1 MWAYTDIK
9 SKFNLKRGIIAMKMS
24 KWNEKVCSLMDKLC
38 MDNNIKY
45 FNQDDGALFC
55 DNTGTWLLF
64 SPGSVVLSAD
74 SGKNSVPALAD
85 YWKRVLES
93 SSTLAREN
101 VSGWLN
107 GMKCRKFEND
117 DTVVYVREKFLRM
130 FPKNTMFY
138 LQSTTKPIIAGI
150 WENGKLN
157 VIGFV
162 MPVYPKSEFV
172 MA

>member
-1 MWAYTDIK
+1 
-9 SKFNLKRGIIAMKMS
+9 MKMS
-24 KWNEKVCSLMDKLC
+24 KWNEKVCALMDELC

-45 FNQDDGALFC
+45 CNQDDGALFC
-55 DNTGTWLLF
+55 DNAGTWLLF
-64 SPGSVVLSAD
+64 SPGSVIVSAND
-74 SGKNSVPALAD
+74 DKNSVPALANH
-85 YWKRVLES
+85 WKRAIES
-93 SSTLAREN
+93 DSTIAREN
-101 VSGWLN
+101 VSGWLD

-117 DTVVYVREKFLRM
+117 NTVVYAREKFLRM

-150 WENGKLN
+150 WEDGKLN

-172 MA
+172 VA

>member
-1 MWAYTDIK
+1 
-9 SKFNLKRGIIAMKMS
+9 MKMA
-24 KWNEKVCSLMDKLC
+24 KWNEKVFALMEKLC
-38 MDNNIKY
+38 TDNNIKY
-45 FNQDDGALFC
+45 YNREDGALFC

-64 SPGSVVLSAD
+64 SPGSVVISANN
-74 SGKNSVPALAD
+74 GKDLVPDLNN
-85 YWKRVLES
+85 YWKRALES
-93 SSTLAREN
+93 NSTLARES

-117 DTVVYVREKFLRM
+117 DTVVYAREKFLRM

-138 LQSTTKPIIAGI
+138 LQSTTQPVIAGI
-150 WENGKLN
+150 WEDGRLY

-172 MA
+172 RA